1 MSSKIKV
8 TADGKAVRKSDIRI
22 KWMIRLVLILFVII
36 TIYPMIFVFLT
47 SLKSTNEFYKNIWFW
62 PSSIEWENYRYAWQ
76 VAKIGSYFVTS
87 IIVVTTV
94 VAATLI
100 LGALA
105 GYALAKLKI
114 PKANVIMLSIFLL
127 TMLPSEAILMPMYI
141 MVSKLGL
148 AGTYAS
154 LIIPYIG
161 WGLALT
167 IYIYRNFFAT
177 VPTEIIEAA
186 RIDGCTEARTFV
198 KVVFPMMLPAT
209 ATNAIFIFLGW
220 WGEMLWASVDLSTS
234 TIKTLPLGITA
245 FVQSAGTA
253 WGPLCAASCIILIP
267 VILFFIFTQKYFV
280 AGLTGGAVKG

>member
-1 MSSKIKV
+1 MSSKIKT
-8 TADGKAVRKSDIRI
+8 TASGKAARKSDKRIDWIIRI
-22 KWMIRLVLILFVII
+22 VLILFVIL

-47 SLKSTNEFYKNIWFW
+47 SLKSTNEFYQNIWLW
-62 PSSIEWENYRYAWQ
+62 PSSIEWENYRYAWS

-87 IIVVTTV
+87 IIVVSIV
-94 VAATLI
+94 VVATLI

-105 GYALAKLKI
+105 GYALAKLQI
-114 PKANVIMLSIFLL
+114 PKSNLIILGIFLL
-127 TMLPSEAILMPMYI
+127 TMLPSESILMPMYI

-148 AGTYAS
+148 AGTYVS

-177 VPTEIIEAA
+177 VPTEIVEAA
-186 RIDGCTEARTFV
+186 RIDGCTETKTFI

-234 TIKTLPLGITA
+234 PIKTLPLGITS

-267 VILFFIFTQKYFV
+267 VIIFFICTQKYFV

>member
-1 MSSKIKV
+1 MNTKIKV
-8 TADGKAVRKSDIRI
+8 TADGKAVRKSDRRVNWIIRI
-22 KWMIRLVLILFVII
+22 VLILFVII

-47 SLKSTNEFYKNIWFW
+47 SLKTTNEFYNNIWLW
-62 PSSIEWENYRYAWQ
+62 PSKLEWENYRYAWQ
-76 VAKIGSYFVTS
+76 VAKIGSYFFTS
-87 IIVVTTV
+87 VIVVSIV
-94 VAATLI
+94 VIATLG

-105 GYALAKLKI
+105 GYSLAKLKI
-114 PKANVIMLSIFLL
+114 PKANIIMLGIFLL
-127 TMLPSEAILMPMYI
+127 TMLPSESIIMPMYI
-141 MVSKLGL
+141 MVSKLGM
-148 AGTYAS
+148 AGTYLS

-186 RIDGCTEARTFV
+186 RIDGCTEAKTFV

-220 WGEMLWASVDLSTS
+220 WGEMLWASVDLATS
-234 TIKTLPLGITA
+234 SIKTLPIGITS

-267 VILFFIFTQKYFV
+267 VILFFICTQKYFV